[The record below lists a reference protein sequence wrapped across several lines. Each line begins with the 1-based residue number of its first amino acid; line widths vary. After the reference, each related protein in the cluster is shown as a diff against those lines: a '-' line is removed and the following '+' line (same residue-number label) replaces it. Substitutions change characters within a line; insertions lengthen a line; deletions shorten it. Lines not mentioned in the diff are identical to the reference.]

1 MPNLVPKSIYKVVIE
16 MKLMKKSVLVLLFL
30 LLLIGCA
37 TRKAQ
42 QPQPVDFRTGTQGL
56 YMSFVPNLPPP
67 KLYDREQ
74 LNVMLQVENKG
85 TETVGPGDVIYL
97 SGFDTS
103 IITNIPLQGVDIP
116 TLDGRGPFLPRGG
129 VDTVSFKG
137 ILQPLSSRRIDKYQP
152 TILAT
157 ACYHYETIAS
167 AQVCI
172 DPNPFAPT
180 SIQKVCT
187 PSTVS
192 TGSQGAPIAI
202 TSVEVEAAPQ
212 KTRFKINIQNVGGGD
227 VFRAGADALRKCSP
241 YSGGLGFDDI
251 DFVRIGEVSI
261 SNIKITP
268 SCRPKDNSGHFRLV
282 NGQASLFCEYEAPPG
297 QSPFLTPLNIV
308 LQYGYRQ
315 SIVRQIEIRPVS

>member
-1 MPNLVPKSIYKVVIE
+1 
-16 MKLMKKSVLVLLFL
+16 MKLMKKSVLVLFFL
-30 LLLIGCA
+30 LVLIGCA
-37 TRKAQ
+37 GRKAE

-56 YMSFVPNLPPP
+56 YLSFVSNLPPP
-67 KLYDREQ
+67 KLYDREP
-74 LNVMLQVENKG
+74 LNIMVQVENKG
-85 TETVGPGDVIYL
+85 TETVGPGDVVFL

-103 IITNIPLQGVDIP
+103 IITDIPLQGVDIP
-116 TLDGRGPFLPRGG
+116 TLEGRGPFLPQGG
-129 VDTVSFKG
+129 VDTISFRG
-137 ILQPLSSRRIDKYQP
+137 RIQPFSSRRIDRYVP
-152 TILAT
+152 TLLLT

-192 TGSQGAPIAI
+192 TGSQGAPIAV

-212 KTRFKINIQNVGGGD
+212 KTRFKINVQNVGGGD

-241 YSGGLGFDDI
+241 YAAGLTFDEV
-251 DFVRIGEVSI
+251 DFIRLADVSI
-261 SNIKITP
+261 SNIHITETCKP
-268 SCRPKDNSGHFRLV
+268 RDNSGHLRLV
-282 NGQASLFCEYEAPPG
+282 NGQASIYCEYGAPPE

-315 SIVRQIEIRPVS
+315 SIARQVEIRAVS